1 MRITLL
7 VLCVSSIAFAQDV
20 VNPRPLTMDEYE
32 KAKTFHI
39 QNLDQ
44 ETYVKFENKYIL
56 DRYEMRKP
64 YFITGDDKL
73 KKRIDLYKFIAKDGL
88 QELGILLFYTN
99 ENGKVYRALLPNFTA
114 DASVW
119 NKYFED
125 IHAIDKEEKNFV
137 LKVSYILSK
146 EVSFQVYKFI
156 NQGKDLASESGTY
169 GNDICFPGDQWVS
182 LYDGSV
188 KALQEVKPGDVIT
201 TVDPETH
208 QTQRIT
214 VRELVEHEAKN
225 YALVS
230 LTLVKGT
237 ESNGIL
243 SLESKVLEATPN
255 HPMQTNA
262 GDVAIGKVEIGDQV
276 LCLQGDRLET
286 FVVLDKKTFTK
297 GIQKVFNIEADGGT
311 TFIMNGVMVNQK

>member
-7 VLCVSSIAFAQDV
+7 ILCVSTIAFAQDV
-20 VNPRPLTMDEYE
+20 VNPRPLTMEEYE
-32 KAKTFHI
+32 KAKTFHV

-44 ETYVKFENKYIL
+44 DTYVKFENKYIL

-125 IHAIDKEEKNFV
+125 IHSVDKEEKNFV

-146 EVSFQVYKFI
+146 EVSFQIYKSI

-169 GNDICFPGDQWVS
+169 GNDICFPGDQLVN
-182 LYDGSV
+182 LHDGSV
-188 KALQEVKPGDVIT
+188 KALHQVKPGDVIT
-201 TVDPETH
+201 TVDPETL
-208 QTQRIT
+208 QTNHIT
-214 VRELVEHEAKN
+214 VKGLVEHEAKN
-225 YALVS
+225 YALVA
-230 LTLVKGT
+230 LTLVKAT
-237 ESNGIL
+237 EQDGIL
-243 SLESKVLEATPN
+243 LIESKVLEATPN

-262 GDVAIGKVEIGDQV
+262 GYMAIGNVEIGEQV
-276 LCLQGDRLET
+276 LCLQGDKLET
-286 FVVLDKKTFTK
+286 FVVLDKKTFTR

-311 TFIMNGVMVNQK
+311 TFFMNGVMVNQK